1 MDKNNSVLENIAEF
15 NYFQDT
21 NNTFECI
28 GGPVDFQ
35 NTYNNVKINNEKQK
49 EEDEMRKFYKDVNYT
64 MTPAQEDELDRY
76 NRYIES
82 LDKSKSIIK
91 ENYSGSSDS
100 DSDY

>member
-1 MDKNNSVLENIAEF
+1 
-15 NYFQDT
+15 
-21 NNTFECI
+21 
-28 GGPVDFQ
+28 
-35 NTYNNVKINNEKQK
+35 
-49 EEDEMRKFYKDVNYT
+49 MRKFYKDVNYT

-82 LDKSKSIIK
+82 LNKSIIK

>member
-1 MDKNNSVLENIAEF
+1 
-15 NYFQDT
+15 
-21 NNTFECI
+21 
-28 GGPVDFQ
+28 
-35 NTYNNVKINNEKQK
+35 
-49 EEDEMRKFYKDVNYT
+49 MRKFYKDVNYT

-82 LDKSKSIIK
+82 LDKNKNIIK